1 MTLAVREL
9 DGGRLLEG
17 APGQPLMGAVADVR
31 EVIEAC
37 FAEAIYAVLLY
48 PEQLPPQFFDLSSG
62 QAGEI
67 LQRLRNYDIRLAI
80 VGTPELR
87 LSSRFGELLA
97 DELRGPYFRL
107 FDEQGPAQAWLI
119 ASA

>member
-1 MTLAVREL
+1 MTLAVHEL
-9 DGGRLLEG
+9 DGARFLEG
-17 APGQPLMGAVADVR
+17 EPGQPLMRAVDDARD
-31 EVIEAC
+31 VIEAR

-48 PEQLPPQFFDLSSG
+48 PENLPPLFFDLSSG

-80 VGTPELR
+80 VRTPALR
-87 LSSRFGELLA
+87 LSSRFEDLLV

-107 FDEQGPAQAWLI
+107 FDERKSALAWLT
-119 ASA
+119 APT